1 MSNARENLYPTLTHT
16 DYDIAGNVFRAYYDA
31 DKKLVMVLDF
41 VINDTKPNVL
51 LVTNP
56 VGNRKWDDILM
67 NDYAVDLETIRPK
80 KDNKYQKLDIEY
92 TGLAQYD
99 DLIRA
104 YENDTD
110 LSDALAQINKFRNMA
125 AQRAATERLN
135 AANAS
140 SERARET
147 IEKTNEIIKIQR
159 TRLKDLQSKLTKQRR
174 DIGREPTKQSAA
186 KILRTESQIE
196 ATNDKLA
203 RAKKRLTRAQHRL
216 YTATE
221 DADIARTILAH
232 QDEIVNKNDLPT
244 SVAPTEIIK
253 YSTPSVP
260 TVPAHQ
266 FTQVMTLHEPEFN
279 EPKAENM
286 AKDKKVKPLF
296 DKDPEILDEEI
307 AFKPIDFNLPTEDT
321 AQETPDITP
330 SALPEPNESVE
341 TPESALPAQEEFEEP
356 DQTPELITPAQEEFE
371 EPDQTQELITPAQLK
386 SAEPVETSQWNPPV
400 QSEPTPSPVLNSLTP
415 IESQSQQTPPETP
428 AARIPSPLPQ
438 DFVAPIPEPVSFE
451 SDSDTSELLPSQTQ
465 SSSMPEIS
473 PAPIDSG
480 ARPVSPINNKAH
492 DISHHTRHKPTML
505 YYLLL
510 VILIALSIFTL
521 WIYQK
526 STNDLTPE
534 LGIQTQP
541 VTTEQTVD
549 QTTPTE
555 PVMANIQPE
564 TIHVTPEA
572 PVALA
577 PEVPLVNVPPTP
589 QQTISTIKSP
599 PPGSPFLS
607 DETVEK
613 VPIKSETEIL
623 ATKPVYNVSQNAKMF
638 VASPEYE
645 TDTTT
650 EPTVAE
656 PTITK
661 ITVTDTVVT
670 ETPDTTTTTT
680 ETVVITQEAETCSD
694 GTAPDINGC
703 CSGEQL
709 MDMGDGTLMCCGT
722 ETDECF
728 MPITQ

>member
-330 SALPEPNESVE
+330 SALPEPNKSVE

-356 DQTPELITPAQEEFE
+356 DQTP
-371 EPDQTQELITPAQLK
+371 ELITPAQLK

-428 AARIPSPLPQ
+428 AANIPSPLPQ

-492 DISHHTRHKPTML
+492 DISHHARHKPTTL

-510 VILIALSIFTL
+510 VILIALSIFSC
-521 WIYQK
+521 IY
-526 STNDLTPE
+526 SSNL
-534 LGIQTQP
+534 
-541 VTTEQTVD
+541 
-549 QTTPTE
+549 
-555 PVMANIQPE
+555 
-564 TIHVTPEA
+564 
-572 PVALA
+572 
-577 PEVPLVNVPPTP
+577 
-589 QQTISTIKSP
+589 
-599 PPGSPFLS
+599 
-607 DETVEK
+607 
-613 VPIKSETEIL
+613 
-623 ATKPVYNVSQNAKMF
+623 
-638 VASPEYE
+638 
-645 TDTTT
+645 
-650 EPTVAE
+650 
-656 PTITK
+656 
-661 ITVTDTVVT
+661 
-670 ETPDTTTTTT
+670 
-680 ETVVITQEAETCSD
+680 CSV
-694 GTAPDINGC
+694 
-703 CSGEQL
+703 L
-709 MDMGDGTLMCCGT
+709 
-722 ETDECF
+722 
-728 MPITQ
+728 

>member
-260 TVPAHQ
+260 TVSAHQ

-307 AFKPIDFNLPTEDT
+307 AFKPIDFNLPTEDA

-356 DQTPELITPAQEEFE
+356 DQTPELITS
-371 EPDQTQELITPAQLK
+371 AQLK
-386 SAEPVETSQWNPPV
+386 SAEPVETSQWAPPV

-428 AARIPSPLPQ
+428 AANIPSPLPQ

-492 DISHHTRHKPTML
+492 DISHHTRHKPTTL

-549 QTTPTE
+549 QT
-555 PVMANIQPE
+555 
-564 TIHVTPEA
+564 
-572 PVALA
+572 
-577 PEVPLVNVPPTP
+577 TP

-680 ETVVITQEAETCSD
+680 ETVVITQEAETCPD

-709 MDMGDGTLMCCGT
+709 MDMGDGTLMCCST

>member
-330 SALPEPNESVE
+330 SALPEPNKSVE

-356 DQTPELITPAQEEFE
+356 DQTPELITPAQ
-371 EPDQTQELITPAQLK
+371 LK

-400 QSEPTPSPVLNSLTP
+400 QSEPAPSPVLNSLTP

-465 SSSMPEIS
+465 SSSIPEIS

-492 DISHHTRHKPTML
+492 DISHHTRHKPTIL

-549 QTTPTE
+549 QTTPTQ

-572 PVALA
+572 
-577 PEVPLVNVPPTP
+577 PLVNVPPTP

-703 CSGEQL
+703 CSSEQL